1 MHYIL
6 TGMMDKKQMQ
16 ILQFHQEANHEKL
29 EKGGSNEMKNCS
41 YEDKNCKSAA
51 ICKMKYKYN
60 TSNIS

>member
-1 MHYIL
+1 
-6 TGMMDKKQMQ
+6 MDKKQMQ

-41 YEDKNCKSAA
+41 YEDKNCKSAT